1 MRLDEPEQTDMVP
14 GDGSRDRGAL
24 AGQITTDPDLGAGIA
39 YVRLE
44 GNPDPVRVRA
54 AWLSD
59 QDIEAMCAQYAPSPR
74 STSPVSEMS
83 HERAHDLADRR
94 PVPGL
99 RHRPLPDRRPGR

>member
-1 MRLDEPEQTDMVP
+1 MSP
-14 GDGSRDRGAL
+14 SRPTRCPAT
-24 AGQITTDPDLGAGIA
+24 APATAARWPARSAPTPDLRAGIA

-54 AWLSD
+54 AWVSD
-59 QDIEAMCAQYAPSPR
+59 EDIEAMCVQYAPSPR

-99 RHRPLPDRRPGR
+99 RHR